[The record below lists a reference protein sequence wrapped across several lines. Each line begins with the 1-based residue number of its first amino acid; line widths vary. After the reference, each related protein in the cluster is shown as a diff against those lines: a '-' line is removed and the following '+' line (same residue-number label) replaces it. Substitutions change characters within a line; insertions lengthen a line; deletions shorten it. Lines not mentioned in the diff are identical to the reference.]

1 MSLETIQ
8 KNLQKIFNDKIECVI
23 IKGNKLEI
31 LFEREIV
38 DDNFNIDLDLK
49 KRTYNKQE
57 YMEFFPIEGEEWREL
72 EEFPNVKISNLGR
85 ITKKGKLL
93 KLVKDKNGYIKINI
107 TDKNHKGKNIGV
119 HRLVAKAF
127 IPNTENKSE
136 VDHINTIRSDN
147 RVENL
152 RWVTPFE
159 NMFENNI
166 TFERIKNKGDR
177 FLLETLKTTLK
188 R

>member
-1 MSLETIQ
+1 MKLYIININLNYDIFNKTEHLNKDLQTIQ
-8 KNLQKIFNDKIECVI
+8 ERI
-23 IKGNKLEI
+23 I
-31 LFEREIV
+31 
-38 DDNFNIDLDLK
+38 
-49 KRTYNKQE
+49 
-57 YMEFFPIEGEEWREL
+57 
-72 EEFPNVKISNLGR
+72 
-85 ITKKGKLL
+85 KKGKLL
-93 KLVKDKNGYIKINI
+93 KLVKDKSGYIKVNI

-147 RVENL
+147 RAENL

-166 TFERIKNKGDR
+166 TFERIKSKGDR

-188 R
+188 REK